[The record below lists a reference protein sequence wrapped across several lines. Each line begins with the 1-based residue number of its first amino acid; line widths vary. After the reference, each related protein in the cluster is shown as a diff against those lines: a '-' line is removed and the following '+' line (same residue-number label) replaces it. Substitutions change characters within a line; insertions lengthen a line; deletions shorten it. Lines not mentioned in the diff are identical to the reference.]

1 MEIKSVQQIVSS
13 PELLIRDILLDIV
26 NFDRNLLHASR
37 DSGIFLSD
45 GGGDL

>member
-1 MEIKSVQQIVSS
+1 MEIKSIQHIVSG

-26 NFDRNLLHASR
+26 NFDRNLLHTSR
-37 DSGIFLSD
+37 GSGTFLSD